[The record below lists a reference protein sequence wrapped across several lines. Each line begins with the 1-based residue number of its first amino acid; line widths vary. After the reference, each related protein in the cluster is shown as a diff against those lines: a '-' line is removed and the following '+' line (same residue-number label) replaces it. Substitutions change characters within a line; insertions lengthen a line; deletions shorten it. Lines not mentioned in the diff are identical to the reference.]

1 MVLQVTCE
9 SSRGCYSVRNN
20 SKTVDFRKFPRNC
33 LDVGSKA
40 QAISRARLL
49 ECLKSLFWYLQVLFW
64 GSSLTY
70 ASFFRR
76 TPTKIQKLI
85 PKNPSRSCD
94 SFINSLI
101 DRKRW
106 IRRRNF
112 HEQSDSRRPWTVDH
126 GINYFSV
133 PPKKTHTKIAVLIS
147 SSFEGIQWWL
157 ASVCLKSLLT
167 PLETNMTGWKSL
179 TFNQNTSSNCFYFHL
194 QVSRV

>member
-85 PKNPSRSCD
+85 PKNPSRSCGH
-94 SFINSLI
+94 FINSL
-101 DRKRW
+101 DWSEKV
-106 IRRRNF
+106 NPTQEF
-112 HEQSDSRRPWTVDH
+112 SRTVRLPEALNS
-126 GINYFSV
+126 GSWNQLLLSS
-133 PPKKTHTKIAVLIS
+133 PKKTHTKIAVLIS
-147 SSFEGIQWWL
+147 SYL
-157 ASVCLKSLLT
+157 VHLKASSD
-167 PLETNMTGWKSL
+167 G
-179 TFNQNTSSNCFYFHL
+179 
-194 QVSRV
+194 

>member
-70 ASFFRR
+70 ASFSEEPQQKSKNWFQKIHLGHAEFKTRWLIGRVNPTQEFSR
-76 TPTKIQKLI
+76 TVRLPEAL
-85 PKNPSRSCD
+85 
-94 SFINSLI
+94 NSGSWNQLLL
-101 DRKRW
+101 
-106 IRRRNF
+106 
-112 HEQSDSRRPWTVDH
+112 SS
-126 GINYFSV
+126 
-133 PPKKTHTKIAVLIS
+133 PPKKHTQRLLSWFLVHLKAS
-147 SSFEGIQWWL
+147 SDG
-157 ASVCLKSLLT
+157 
-167 PLETNMTGWKSL
+167 
-179 TFNQNTSSNCFYFHL
+179 
-194 QVSRV
+194 